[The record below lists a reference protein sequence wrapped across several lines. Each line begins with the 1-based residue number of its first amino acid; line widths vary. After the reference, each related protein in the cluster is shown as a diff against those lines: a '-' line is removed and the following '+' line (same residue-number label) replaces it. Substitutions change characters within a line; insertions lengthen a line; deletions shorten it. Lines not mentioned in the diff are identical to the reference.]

1 MQEPDESIALNTGL
15 MKEITSGEKMYAR
28 DLFKSGTE
36 FEVQAKFHLAC
47 NDKPKINTTDGGTWR
62 RLVVINFKSKFVP
75 KPMEPNEYPMDES
88 IQFLV
93 QSKEWATPFLNYLVH
108 TLKEGKG
115 LRKLPAPDAVLEYTS
130 EYRNDNDGI
139 AKFIS
144 DKLLAIREGDEIIP
158 VDKTSLKRTFKQ
170 WMSDNDV
177 RLSPSDMEKRVEL
190 QFGKYHKGG
199 WTSFRMDN

>member
-1 MQEPDESIALNTGL
+1 
-15 MKEITSGEKMYAR
+15 MYAR

-75 KPMEPNEYPMDES
+75 LPVGNNEFPLDES

-93 QSKEWATPFLNYLVH
+93 QSKEWATPFLAYLVQV
-108 TLKEGKG
+108 LKDGNG
-115 LRKLPAPDAVLEYTS
+115 LRKLAAPAAVLEYTS
-130 EYRNDNDGI
+130 DYRNENDGI
-139 AKFIS
+139 AKFMS
-144 DKLLAIREGDEIIP
+144 DKISPLVEGDEIVQ
-158 VDKTSLKRTFKQ
+158 VDKTTLKRTFKQ
-170 WMSDNDV
+170 WMSDNDI
-177 RLSPSDMEKRVEL
+177 RLSPSDMEKRVEI

-199 WTSFRMDN
+199 WTSFRLEN

>member
-62 RLVVINFKSKFVP
+62 RLVVINFLSKFVP
-75 KPMEPNEYPMDES
+75 TPVANNEFPMDET
-88 IQFLV
+88 IQFSV

-108 TLKEGKG
+108 ILKEGKG
-115 LRKLPAPDAVLEYTS
+115 LRKLSAPQAVLQYTS
-130 EYRNDNDGI
+130 EYRDENDGI
-139 AKFIS
+139 SRFMTE
-144 DKLLAIREGDEIIP
+144 KLMVVQEGDQVQP
-158 VDKTSLKRTFKQ
+158 VDRTTLKRVFKQ
-170 WMSDNDV
+170 WLVDNDL
-177 RLSPSDMEKRVEL
+177 RISPTDMEKRVEAAY
-190 QFGKYHKGG
+190 GKYMRGG
-199 WTSFRMDN
+199 WTSFKIE